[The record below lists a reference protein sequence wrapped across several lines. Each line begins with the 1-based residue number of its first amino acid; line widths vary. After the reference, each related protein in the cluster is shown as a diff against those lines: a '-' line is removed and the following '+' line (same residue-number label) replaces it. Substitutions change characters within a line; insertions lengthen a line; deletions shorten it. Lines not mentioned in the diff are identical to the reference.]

1 MLIHIQVE
9 RLFSQGLIGAEVI
22 REFDHLNL
30 QAVLLGGLRG
40 SLFRSLRHGFGL
52 FGLKLRPESLFGF
65 GHGLLHFI
73 SSGRGGGRNDR
84 LQKNSLLHNAVP
96 LFLINGFNSQ
106 RLRAPSFC

>member
-40 SLFRSLRHGFGL
+40 SLNHFSVRACRSADLDFSRLLRAARGEAA
-52 FGLKLRPESLFGF
+52 R
-65 GHGLLHFI
+65 
-73 SSGRGGGRNDR
+73 SGRGGGRNDR